1 MDKYIV
7 FETRPGISGPLR
19 IALSGVQIRSFV
31 QAWVL
36 IQKEQGATNSQRK
49 TELVGR
55 LMNIVYNPSEQNS
68 AQFKASNL
76 NIVREIYDARVTLED
91 IIMTSIMNS
100 LPRGGYQSARIT
112 MAEKIDDD
120 AKADKDV
127 YDFIQ
132 FSSNILE
139 LVDDPKTANPRLST
153 QTKASAFKTS
163 AQNECHRCGRT
174 NHKIKNCFAS
184 RHADGHALPDQAPGS
199 KPSPKAS
206 NNEEDK
212 HSPTFTITCD
222 EERTKMLQDARAI
235 MQRMEA
241 M

>member
-1 MDKYIV
+1 MPIHNVRFTPSTYDSENNNPPWRDFTSQ
-7 FETRPGISGPLR
+7 FESFVMYQDGGAAIIALIDHILHRERALIASSKLDHGILLSEDEINAFNRAATAAQVDNGEVAVARATIESYSNLSEDEKLLDSSLYNILDSCISGPLR
-19 IALSGVQIRSFV
+19 TALSGVQIRSFV

-112 MAEKIDDD
+112 F
-120 AKADKDV
+120 V
-127 YDFIQ
+127 
-132 FSSNILE
+132 
-139 LVDDPKTANPRLST
+139 PGLSARRV
-153 QTKASAFKTS
+153 Q
-163 AQNECHRCGRT
+163 
-174 NHKIKNCFAS
+174 S
-184 RHADGHALPDQAPGS
+184 RGHHFD
-199 KPSPKAS
+199 
-206 NNEEDK
+206 
-212 HSPTFTITCD
+212 
-222 EERTKMLQDARAI
+222 
-235 MQRMEA
+235 
-241 M
+241 